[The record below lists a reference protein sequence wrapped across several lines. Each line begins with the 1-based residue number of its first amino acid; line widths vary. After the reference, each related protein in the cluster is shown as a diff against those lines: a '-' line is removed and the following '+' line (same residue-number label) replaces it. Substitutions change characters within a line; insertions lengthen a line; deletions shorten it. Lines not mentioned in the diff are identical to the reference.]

1 MLLRKRAWDIMNEDF
16 STIEDSA
23 SLAEAIRA
31 LRDSMK
37 EAPDNHVVVVKKK
50 NGSLRGV
57 VSIWTMLKAVEEIVL
72 KDEDLSL
79 TEEADWDRAFK
90 RAGTACCSTALDE
103 HIEEDVAILKPTD
116 PMLVVLEI
124 FRKKKR
130 SWALVQEGGNI
141 IGVVLLSDVY
151 REITRDL
158 VQQF

>member
-1 MLLRKRAWDIMNEDF
+1 MLLRKRAWDMMREEFATINEF
-16 STIEDSA
+16 A
-23 SLAEAIRA
+23 SLAEGIRA

-37 EAPDNHVVVVKKK
+37 TAPDNSIIVVKKK

-57 VSIWTMLKAVEEIVL
+57 ASIWTMLKAVEDQVL

-79 TEEADWDRAFK
+79 TEETDWDNAFK
-90 RAGTACCSTALDE
+90 RAGTACCSASLED

-130 SWALVQEGGNI
+130 SWALVQEGGKI

-151 REITRDL
+151 RELTRDL
-158 VQQF
+158 VTQF